1 MKTIQLLILLIIN
14 IFSIE
19 LIAQTIAVINIQS
32 LIDNNL
38 IYKDTIN
45 ELEKNRDK
53 IQKRFEK
60 KEIELK
66 NILEEIENSKLILD
80 ADEINIQID
89 NYNNKLSKFTILVEE
104 FNLHYQNQIYDIRQ
118 IMLKE
123 IVVLLQK
130 YAIENNVDLI
140 LDSTSY
146 LIASNSIDISSI
158 ISNELKNINISLE
171 YKSFEK
177 Y

>member
-1 MKTIQLLILLIIN
+1 M
-14 IFSIE
+14 
-19 LIAQTIAVINIQS
+19 IAQTIAVVNIQS

-38 IYKDTIN
+38 IYNNTIN
-45 ELEKNRDK
+45 ELEKNRID
-53 IQKRFEK
+53 ILKRFEK

-66 NILEEIENSKLILD
+66 NVFDEIENSKLILD
-80 ADEINIQID
+80 VDEINIQID

-123 IVVLLQK
+123 IVILLEK

-146 LIASNSIDISSI
+146 LIASNSIDITNSI
-158 ISNELKNINISLE
+158 SDELKKINIILE
-171 YKSFEK
+171 YINFEK

>member
-53 IQKRFEK
+53 ILKRFEK

>member
-14 IFSIE
+14 FFSIE
-19 LIAQTIAVINIQS
+19 LIAQTIAVVNIQS

-38 IYKDTIN
+38 LYKNTIN
-45 ELEKNRDK
+45 ELEINRK
-53 IQKRFEK
+53 EILKKFEK
-60 KEIELK
+60 KETELK
-66 NILEEIENSKLILD
+66 NIFDEIENSKLILD
-80 ADEINIQID
+80 ADEINIKID

-104 FNLHYQNQIYDIRQ
+104 FNIHYQNQIYDIRQ

-123 IVVLLQK
+123 IVVLLEK

-146 LIASNSIDISSI
+146 LIASNSIDISSF
-158 ISNELKNINISLE
+158 ISHELKNINISLE

>member
-19 LIAQTIAVINIQS
+19 LIAQTIAVVNIQS

-53 IQKRFEK
+53 FLKRFEK

-123 IVVLLQK
+123 IVALLQK
-130 YAIENNVDLI
+130 Y
-140 LDSTSY
+140 
-146 LIASNSIDISSI
+146 
-158 ISNELKNINISLE
+158 
-171 YKSFEK
+171 
-177 Y
+177 

>member
-19 LIAQTIAVINIQS
+19 LIAQTIAVVNIQS

-53 IQKRFEK
+53 FLKRFEK

>member
-1 MKTIQLLILLIIN
+1 MKTIQLLFLLIIN
-14 IFSIE
+14 FFSIE
-19 LIAQTIAVINIQS
+19 LIAQTIAVVNIQS

-38 IYKDTIN
+38 IYNNTIN
-45 ELEKNRDK
+45 ELEKNRID
-53 IQKRFEK
+53 ILKRFEK

-66 NILEEIENSKLILD
+66 NVFDEIENSKLILD
-80 ADEINIQID
+80 VDEINIQID

-123 IVVLLQK
+123 IVILLEK

-146 LIASNSIDISSI
+146 LIASNSIDITNSI
-158 ISNELKNINISLE
+158 SDELKKINIILE
-171 YKSFEK
+171 YINFEK

>member
-1 MKTIQLLILLIIN
+1 MGLLILLIIN

-19 LIAQTIAVINIQS
+19 LIAQTIAVVNIQS

-53 IQKRFEK
+53 FLKRFEK

>member
-1 MKTIQLLILLIIN
+1 
-14 IFSIE
+14 
-19 LIAQTIAVINIQS
+19 VVNIQS

-38 IYKDTIN
+38 IYNNTIN
-45 ELEKNRDK
+45 ELEKNRID
-53 IQKRFEK
+53 ILKRFEK

-66 NILEEIENSKLILD
+66 NVFDEIENSKLILD
-80 ADEINIQID
+80 VDEINIQID

-123 IVVLLQK
+123 IVILLEK

-146 LIASNSIDISSI
+146 LIASNSIDITNSI
-158 ISNELKNINISLE
+158 SDELKKINIILE
-171 YKSFEK
+171 YINFEK